1 MIKLLH
7 RGDTSNYPENTK
19 ESIISALNNKN
30 YNGFET
36 DIRLTKD
43 NKWIIFHDENL
54 KRLCNNDLNIKD
66 CKYKNLP
73 LIHYENDYYKIPLL
87 KDIINLDY
95 PLKFFNIEIKQN
107 YKKTSYWTR
116 NKLLKLL
123 KKIKSPLL
131 ISSFNWDW
139 YSWCSKNN
147 LNFAHLIEE
156 NTLPSKGKIWI
167 IDYKIL
173 NDLII
178 QKIKE
183 KNIKLGCFTLKK
195 KDKFNYQ
202 YDIVICDNN

>member
-1 MIKLLH
+1 
-7 RGDTSNYPENTK
+7 
-19 ESIISALNNKN
+19 
-30 YNGFET
+30 
-36 DIRLTKD
+36 
-43 NKWIIFHDENL
+43 
-54 KRLCNNDLNIKD
+54 
-66 CKYKNLP
+66 
-73 LIHYENDYYKIPLL
+73 YKIPLL
-87 KDIINLDY
+87 KNIINLDY

-183 KNIKLGCFTLKK
+183 KNIKLGCFTLKN
-195 KDKFNYQ
+195 KDQINFNYNLEIWDS
-202 YDIVICDNN
+202 Y

>member
-7 RGDTSNYPENTK
+7 RGDTYNYPENTK

-54 KRLCNNDLNIKD
+54 KRLCNNDLNVKD

-73 LIHYENDYYKIPLL
+73 LIYYENDYYKIPLL
-87 KDIINLDY
+87 KNIINLDY

-139 YSWCSKNN
+139 YSWCSK
-147 LNFAHLIEE
+147 
-156 NTLPSKGKIWI
+156 K
-167 IDYKIL
+167 
-173 NDLII
+173 
-178 QKIKE
+178 
-183 KNIKLGCFTLKK
+183 
-195 KDKFNYQ
+195 
-202 YDIVICDNN
+202 